1 MILVYNPLC
10 RQPSGNAEEERT
22 MSFKFEAM
30 MIILNQIDSGVKVT
44 IASLKEELGVSE
56 RTVHR
61 YLDTLQ
67 ASGYPLYYDRTRER
81 YLFPEGYSLKK
92 PGFDAE
98 EFLAFALAR
107 KVLKGFGTEFEE
119 RLARIEDK
127 IGNRGAD
134 PNPRILVRQGATLRG
149 TDHLERL
156 NRAALQFQRV
166 EVSYRALSSGSET
179 RRKAEPDYLFYQEG
193 LWYLRAY
200 CCLREDFRT
209 FALDRLE
216 SLQVLEEHFVPRQ
229 RSGDEELAL
238 SFGSFLDGEPT
249 DVILIFDPEIK
260 EYIRRHRWH
269 PSQEEIALKDGRLEV
284 RFRVKGLEGISRWI
298 YRWLPQVEVVAPQ
311 ALREKTAVDLQKAL
325 ARYV

>member
-1 MILVYNPLC
+1 
-10 RQPSGNAEEERT
+10 
-22 MSFKFEAM
+22 MSFKFDSM
-30 MIILNQIDSGVKVT
+30 MIILNQIDSGAKVT
-44 IASLKEELGVSE
+44 VSSLKEELGVSE
-56 RTVHR
+56 RTIHR

-67 ASGYPLYYDRTRER
+67 ASGYPLYYDRQQER

-134 PNPRILVRQGATLRG
+134 PNPRILVREGETPRG
-149 TDHLERL
+149 TDHLEHL

-166 EVSYRALSSGSET
+166 EFSYQALSSGSET

-209 FALDRLE
+209 FALDRME
-216 SLQVLEEHFVPRQ
+216 ALQVLEEHFVPRQ

-249 DVILIFDPEIK
+249 DVILIFDSEIK

-269 PSQEEIALKDGRLEV
+269 PSQEETALKGGRLEV
-284 RFRVKGLEGISRWI
+284 RFRVKGMEGISRWI

-311 ALREKTAVDLQKAL
+311 ALRTKTAADLQKAL